1 MFISTVQEHGDVKSL
16 ASLKNNSVEE
26 GDLPR
31 DDLWNYWTFSDFYE
45 ICMKVAK
52 SLIKVRYTS

>member
-16 ASLKNNSVEE
+16 ASLKNNSFEE

-31 DDLWNYWTFSDFYE
+31 DDLWNFWTFSEFYE
-45 ICMKVAK
+45 MSRKVAK
-52 SLIKVRYTS
+52 SLIKVR